1 MRINSYKHIE
11 NNYYKHDQEMFCN
24 TAILFCN
31 KMKSQNFNKK
41 ISKTE
46 KFHPKTNIKTFAR
59 KKKSKEKDRSFLTQK
74 TPEKSN

>member
-1 MRINSYKHIE
+1 MEKIITINMIRKI
-11 NNYYKHDQEMFCN
+11 KK
-24 TAILFCN
+24 I
-31 KMKSQNFNKK
+31 KK

-59 KKKSKEKDRSFLTQK
+59 KKKKKLKEKDRSFLTQK

>member
-1 MRINSYKHIE
+1 
-11 NNYYKHDQEMFCN
+11 MFCN